1 MPLAFQTHLLAINGR
16 PYTVREI
23 ANECFRLPAETPRS
37 YPDQSLY
44 EQILNLVRSKREI
57 LEQSDIKGNI
67 CVLLPSSVDKSLLKA
82 LINEFSLILGN
93 SANREIYFYPY
104 GQAAFLMALNRINR
118 EVNETQA
125 TWILAI
131 EIARDA
137 EEHAKSQNSII
148 LTKCFFQQSGLVTD
162 DVRIDLDTKQQSI
175 AVDKVFKQLGV
186 GCDHSLSE
194 LHLSIDGD
202 EPRWLNAMQLLSP
215 WVNDQTQYQ
224 FIDVK
229 LGGLGACGGVLKV
242 LMIEEHQRSSL
253 NSDFHVLQAD
263 IEPDGYTV
271 GVLYNWHNE

>member
-1 MPLAFQTHLLAINGR
+1 
-16 PYTVREI
+16 
-23 ANECFRLPAETPRS
+23 
-37 YPDQSLY
+37 
-44 EQILNLVRSKREI
+44 
-57 LEQSDIKGNI
+57 
-67 CVLLPSSVDKSLLKA
+67 
-82 LINEFSLILGN
+82 
-93 SANREIYFYPY
+93 
-104 GQAAFLMALNRINR
+104 MALNRINR

-202 EPRWLNAMQLLSP
+202 EL
-215 WVNDQTQYQ
+215 
-224 FIDVK
+224 
-229 LGGLGACGGVLKV
+229 
-242 LMIEEHQRSSL
+242 
-253 NSDFHVLQAD
+253 
-263 IEPDGYTV
+263 DG
-271 GVLYNWHNE
+271 